1 MVICLLVV
9 AILIISLILGI
20 PMAIGLALA
29 GLITLFIEF
38 PGMTLGMAMQQMYTG
53 LNSFTLLAVPMF
65 MLGAEIMCAGE
76 CSNRLLRMMRAFLGH
91 LPGGVAITSIGTCT
105 LFGAISGST
114 QATFVA
120 IGRPMMKA
128 LRDQDYDDSHSVGML
143 MNAATIALL
152 IPPSISMVIYCVVA
166 NCSVGELFIAG
177 IGPGLLFCL
186 MFMAYEAVYAKR
198 HHVPT
203 YPKANHKEV
212 MDALKGAILPL
223 GFPVI
228 ILGGIYAGIFS
239 PTEAAA
245 VSCAYAFIVEYFIYR
260 SITLRKLL
268 KVLVGIGAVTA
279 ECFILVGTGQ
289 ILSWVL
295 SYAAIPQTLASSV
308 ADMGLS
314 APAFLALVSAVFFVG
329 CMFMDSIPLN
339 YVLVPIFAPIATKLG
354 IDPIHLGLLVVVQ
367 TAVGCV
373 TPPFGYN
380 IFTAMAIF
388 DLPYTTAIRKV
399 WPYLAICIAASVI
412 LIFCPGI
419 ALFLRD
425 LAFGA

>member
-1 MVICLLVV
+1 MVVCLIVIAVLV
-9 AILIISLILGI
+9 ISLLLGI

-29 GLITLFIEF
+29 GLLTMFIEF
-38 PGMTLGMAMQQMYTG
+38 PSMDFGMAMQQMYTG

-76 CSNRLLRMMRAFLGH
+76 CADRLLRFIRSLFGH
-91 LPGGVAITSIGTCT
+91 LPGGTAITSIGTCT
-105 LFGAISGST
+105 LFGAVSGST

-120 IGRPMMKA
+120 IGRPMITE
-128 LRDQDYDDSHSVGML
+128 LRRQEYDDSHSCGML
-143 MNAATIALL
+143 MSAATIALL

-177 IGPGLLFCL
+177 IGPGLLFCVL
-186 MFMAYEAVYAKR
+186 FMAYEAIYAKR

-203 YPKANHKEV
+203 TPKASAREIWKSFV
-212 MDALKGAILPL
+212 DALLPL
-223 GFPVI
+223 GFPLI

-239 PTEAAA
+239 PTESAA
-245 VSCAYAFIVEYFIYR
+245 VSCAYAFLVEFFVFR
-260 SITLRKLL
+260 SITLRQLL
-268 KVLVGIGAVTA
+268 KSLINIGVVTA

-295 SYAAIPQTLASSV
+295 SYAAIPQTMASGV

-314 APAFLALVSAVFFVG
+314 ATQFLILVSVVFFIG

-339 YVLVPIFAPIATKLG
+339 YVLVPIFAPIGVSLG

-367 TAVGCV
+367 TAIGCV

-388 DLPYTTAIRKV
+388 DLPYTTVIRKV
-399 WPYLAICIAASVI
+399 WPYLAICVVGTAI
-412 LIFCPGI
+412 LIFFPDI
-419 ALFLRD
+419 TLFLRNV
-425 LAFGA
+425 AFGA